1 MTDKPNPS
9 SFPRE
14 AEERWMIRKPKCWSR
29 SGDPTHEHL
38 QKETTSDRPMGHR
51 NADGEESLGELGSA
65 GGKGWAVGAKHRD
78 EPANRIVDEAEIEL
92 ELP

>member
-1 MTDKPNPS
+1 
-9 SFPRE
+9 
-14 AEERWMIRKPKCWSR
+14 MIRLTSTSKR
-29 SGDPTHEHL
+29 RQRVTDPWATATQMER
-38 QKETTSDRPMGHR
+38 KAWRAWE
-51 NADGEESLGELGSA
+51 A